1 MKKVLSLTLALLLCL
16 ALAAC
21 GGSGSLPDGMD
32 TAVAEAK
39 AKEIVEAFQARDFDT
54 VVELYNGVEK
64 YGLTPPT
71 AAEWEASADAIE
83 EVFPFDSFEGY
94 TKTRYATAQDQT
106 LGEYGVVVLGAKYGG
121 KEYAW
126 QVSFDKDMDCVGL
139 RI

>member
-1 MKKVLSLTLALLLCL
+1 MKKALSLTLALLLCL
-16 ALAAC
+16 VLAGC
-21 GGSGSLPDGMD
+21 GGTGSLPDGMD

-54 VVELYNGVEK
+54 VMELFGVEK
-64 YGLTPPT
+64 YGIEAPT
-71 AAEWEASADAIE
+71 AEYWEEKADAIDATI
-83 EVFPFDSFEGY
+83 PFDSFEGY
-94 TKTRYATAQDQT
+94 TKTRYATTQDQT

-126 QVSFDKDMDCVGL
+126 QVSFDKDMDCIGL